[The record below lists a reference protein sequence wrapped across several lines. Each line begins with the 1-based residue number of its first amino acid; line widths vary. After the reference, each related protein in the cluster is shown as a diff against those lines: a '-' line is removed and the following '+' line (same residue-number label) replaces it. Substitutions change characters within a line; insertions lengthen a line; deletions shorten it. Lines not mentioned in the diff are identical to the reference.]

1 MWAGQ
6 MCQLVHGPRTTDLR
20 RWHWSMEEAKR
31 LFSDGTGRRIPG
43 RDSRV
48 SEVYQTKKTGS
59 SFEVSMLEGH
69 LQALVKMSNLLAMF
83 MVQQVYVEVFF
94 CIFESVLLIFLKHPM
109 TSFEERV
116 SVGLLSGDITPTNR
130 PRIYEIRPNGDDTSS
145 S

>member
-1 MWAGQ
+1 
-6 MCQLVHGPRTTDLR
+6 MCGVVKCASWCTVPERPTSDVGIG
-20 RWHWSMEEAKR
+20 RWRKPNGCSLMGLAEGS
-31 LFSDGTGRRIPG
+31 LDGTA
-43 RDSRV
+43 
-48 SEVYQTKKTGS
+48 VYRKFTRS
-59 SFEVSMLEGH
+59 SFEVSMLD
-69 LQALVKMSNLLAMF
+69 LRVALVKISNLLAMF

-130 PRIYEIRPNGDDTSS
+130 PRVYEIHPNGDDTSS